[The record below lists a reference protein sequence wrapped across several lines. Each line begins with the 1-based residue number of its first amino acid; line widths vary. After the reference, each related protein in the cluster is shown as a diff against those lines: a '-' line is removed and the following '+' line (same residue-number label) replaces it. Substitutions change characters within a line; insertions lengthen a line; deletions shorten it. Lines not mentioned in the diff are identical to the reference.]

1 MDRCR
6 SCAGLLLA
14 LALPSAAFA
23 AAGAAASADTA
34 AAWPD
39 SAVAWPDSAVAWPDS
54 VPTLEGVDWSLV
66 TGAMADSLLLSGMGV
81 VLAFEDTFA
90 FDPGT
95 VDTMLVTAPRV
106 TIGEVIEAIG
116 RRMEQ
121 ESRRL
126 QEAEFTTLT
135 TVVERDL
142 PSRRGDD
149 YTVTETA
156 ERHRV
161 SRDSGE
167 QTVRLWK
174 RERKVKDGV
183 VVEEE
188 IDEKA
193 KTSWQDLER
202 SMMTAMPFSPGSG
215 GRYRYTIT
223 GRELV
228 GNDLIYRI
236 GFTPKNRF
244 EALPTGTVWVD
255 YSHWVIRKVEA
266 RMTEVVPFPLFVEAV
281 PVFRMSRERFGEYW
295 FTTDM
300 HLEVDLKQVPL
311 VGNPR
316 VIEVRVQLQDMVING
331 QPRRPD
337 SGVPRLLR
345 RGNLDPDQSWLSEEA
360 SDDSLR
366 VYWDRIA
373 KVWGS
378 EMSPALAPVE
388 LSPARVDSLTV
399 LGSRVLAEMQQASP
413 WTAHVRRL
421 MVPGYNRVQGPVLR
435 LGATVRHRGPV
446 RPRLDLAA
454 GYGFSNGRPEFRA
467 DLRLPLVRGHATRV
481 PGDPRPRRGVLELR
495 AAGWKEARQFAG
507 DGRRHARAASALFYG
522 SDPNQYFESRGAD
535 ARLVLNAGSG
545 LDLWGRAGYAQER
558 ALDQT
563 ATWNALGRQLRP
575 DGNWAAQ
582 RLDDDLAGAGLDW
595 AAGSLAVAGSVTWH
609 RADGPDFAA
618 MGQETVERRELAGA
632 ATLDLI
638 DGLGNQWVLKGAAR
652 SFDGQA
658 PRQWQAWLG
667 DYGTLR
673 GYPAAELGGAGA
685 AWGSLDLRLGL
696 DLARSLRLPVL
707 EDWGLQPLGFVDWGR
722 AWHESGPW
730 PQEGA
735 AGERWDVGF
744 GLGTRVQL
752 PFAWQFP
759 FVRCYAAKPVGEGSE
774 GRGWR
779 VLVAFEK

>member
-1 MDRCR
+1 MSRR
-6 SCAGLLLA
+6 RPCAGLLPA
-14 LALPSAAFA
+14 LALPLCAFA
-23 AAGAAASADTA
+23 LSALAQSATFPAAPDSL

-39 SAVAWPDSAVAWPDS
+39 SATAWPDSAVTWPDS
-54 VPTLEGVDWSLV
+54 VPTLEGVDWTLV
-66 TGAMADSLLLSGMGV
+66 TGAMTDSLLLSGMGV

-95 VDTMLVTAPRV
+95 VDTMMVTAPRV

-121 ESRRL
+121 EARRL

-142 PSRRGDD
+142 PSRQGDD

-161 SRDSGE
+161 SRELGE
-167 QTVRLWK
+167 QAVRLWK

-193 KTSWQDLER
+193 KTTWQDLEQ
-202 SMMTAMPFSPGSG
+202 SIMMAMPFSPGSG

-236 GFTPKNRF
+236 GFTPRNRF

-345 RGNLDPDQSWLSEEA
+345 RGNLDPDQFWLSEEA

-388 LSPARVDSLTV
+388 LSPARVDSLTL
-399 LGSRVLAEMQQASP
+399 LGSRVLAEMQEASP

-467 DLRLPLVRGHATRV
+467 DLRLPLV
-481 PGDPRPRRGVLELR
+481 
-495 AAGWKEARQFAG
+495 
-507 DGRRHARAASALFYG
+507 
-522 SDPNQYFESRGAD
+522 
-535 ARLVLNAGSG
+535 
-545 LDLWGRAGYAQER
+545 
-558 ALDQT
+558 
-563 ATWNALGRQLRP
+563 
-575 DGNWAAQ
+575 
-582 RLDDDLAGAGLDW
+582 
-595 AAGSLAVAGSVTWH
+595 
-609 RADGPDFAA
+609 
-618 MGQETVERRELAGA
+618 
-632 ATLDLI
+632 
-638 DGLGNQWVLKGAAR
+638 
-652 SFDGQA
+652 
-658 PRQWQAWLG
+658 
-667 DYGTLR
+667 
-673 GYPAAELGGAGA
+673 
-685 AWGSLDLRLGL
+685 
-696 DLARSLRLPVL
+696 
-707 EDWGLQPLGFVDWGR
+707 
-722 AWHESGPW
+722 
-730 PQEGA
+730 
-735 AGERWDVGF
+735 
-744 GLGTRVQL
+744 
-752 PFAWQFP
+752 
-759 FVRCYAAKPVGEGSE
+759 
-774 GRGWR
+774 
-779 VLVAFEK
+779 